1 MVVHV
6 WDEINEEWGR
16 FDLDL
21 TKTDPEAI
29 NHAIGVI
36 VAEGEDGDGWGVEA
50 SSWAGPVL
58 TIISRSDR
66 NHLCIMVVNTEE

>member
-21 TKTDPEAI
+21 TKADPEAI
-29 NHAIGVI
+29 NHAIGVT
-36 VAEGEDGDGWGVEA
+36 VAEGEDGDGWSVEA

-66 NHLCIMVVNTEE
+66 GHLCIMVVNTEE